1 MCPAILYTA
10 VMHSAACS
18 LASKTLTSLD
28 LLVYSASTHFLEG
41 PCPPP
46 PNWWEKGG
54 GLPSLTSMV
63 PTPMISLL
71 LTSVCALGSS
81 FVKVNVY
88 LNSK

>member
-1 MCPAILYTA
+1 M
-10 VMHSAACS
+10 
-18 LASKTLTSLD
+18 
-28 LLVYSASTHFLEG
+28 
-41 PCPPP
+41 PP
-46 PNWWEKGG
+46 PNWWEKGGGGGGGG